1 MRTKQ
6 GCLIWDS
13 RVVLGLVIR
22 ICVFS
27 ALCPG
32 YPAFWGNVFS
42 LVQTPLLNQI
52 GNHSGDLSLPVEIFA
67 SHEVGGPILDT
78 SFGSERGSHLIRRC
92 SLGWAYDAGRR
103 CAGFSSPPLLS
114 FISRL
119 LLRFCFLR
127 YYGMSGTWFLKGNLV
142 SEAGVLFC
150 FWVLVWGSLLDRI
163 RLIWRFRYRWSRMI
177 A

>member
-1 MRTKQ
+1 
-6 GCLIWDS
+6 
-13 RVVLGLVIR
+13 VIG

-32 YPAFWGNVFS
+32 YPAFWGKCLFS
-42 LVQTPLLNQI
+42 RPNSPLEPDWKTI
-52 GNHSGDLSLPVEIFA
+52 REIFHYQWKSSLLTRLA
-67 SHEVGGPILDT
+67 DQFWIQV
-78 SFGSERGSHLIRRC
+78 FGSERGSHLIRRC

-103 CAGFSSPPLLS
+103 YAGFDSPPLLS

-119 LLRFCFLR
+119 SLRFCF
-127 YYGMSGTWFLKGNLV
+127 TAIPWDVWNLV
-142 SEAGVLFC
+142 LGRKSCLGSWRFLSC

-163 RLIWRFRYRWSRMI
+163 RLIWRFWYRWSRMI